1 MAMMQTLELNFN
13 EQIHEYDMQIN
24 DLQMAPDRT
33 YFITAGKDKTAKVY
47 WIPRLII
54 SCKVLTP
61 LDCLLSRPFD
71 PQDICR
77 RHPSKHGRDHA
88 KEGLC
93 HTGRRPSRDR
103 RHNDISAAGEIRGTL
118 LPQDL
123 RG

>member
-47 WIPRLII
+47 WIPTPII

-61 LDCLLSRPFD
+61 PRLSRLATF
-71 PQDICR
+71 R
-77 RHPSKHGRDHA
+77 SSRHMSPTP
-88 KEGLC
+88 L
-93 HTGRRPSRDR
+93 
-103 RHNDISAAGEIRGTL
+103 
-118 LPQDL
+118 
-123 RG
+123 